1 MTPAP
6 GDSPAPR
13 RAAAP
18 QGWERGDTPG
28 SRSERFP
35 QIGSFCRWPCRF
47 QIAPSM
53 PDAPANDQSP
63 RS

>member
-1 MTPAP
+1 MTPTP
-6 GDSPAPR
+6 GATPPRGEQLRPRGGNAEILPAP
-13 RAAAP
+13 
-18 QGWERGDTPG
+18 
-28 SRSERFP
+28 RSERFP